1 MVGLIDLDSLL
12 YKAVYK
18 IVSINQMREAITKL
32 GKVDAKQWILEQVY
46 NEGIN
51 RCENSLLEIQN
62 YLENIFFEE
71 VTDWQLFITT
81 CTKNFR
87 HNIVKDYKKGRK
99 KNNYVWLLREH
110 YRNNGAF
117 HADTVEADD
126 LIADRC
132 DALGLGNYIIISPD
146 KDMKTIGGYYWS
158 YYKQRARDINGDVIR
173 NEYGNYEQEFKHKLV
188 DFITKKEAELFFY
201 SQMLIGD
208 AGDNIKGVKGLG
220 VKRTDRLLKDVNNYF
235 ITVARQ
241 YLKRDLKSQFW
252 QTYRL
257 LKLGTPCKVQLKAL
271 KS

>member
-18 IVSINQMREAITKL
+18 IVSIDEVPVEITELGEESENQWM
-32 GKVDAKQWILEQVY
+32 LEQAY
-46 NEGIN
+46 NKGIN
-51 RCENSLLEIQN
+51 RCENSILQIQN
-62 YLENIFFEE
+62 YLEGIFFEE
-71 VTDWQLFITT
+71 ITEIELFITT

-87 HNIVKDYKKGRK
+87 HDIVKDYKKNRK
-99 KNNYVWLLREH
+99 KNDYVWLLREH
-110 YRNNGAF
+110 YKNNFAF
-117 HADTVEADD
+117 HSDTVEADD

-132 DALGLGNYIIISPD
+132 DVLGPGNYIIISPD

-158 YYKQRARDINGDVIR
+158 YYKQDAKDINGNKIK
-173 NEYGNYEQEFKHKLV
+173 NEGDGYEQEFKHKSV
-188 DFITKKEAELFFY
+188 DFITKREAELFFY

-208 AGDNIKGVKGLG
+208 RADSIKGVSGLG
-220 VKRTDRLLKDVNNYF
+220 VVKTKELLKDANNYF

-257 LKLGTPCKVQLKAL
+257 LKLGTP
-271 KS
+271 